1 MCATDVYDLAHPATA
16 IAYGVTVDT
25 DGDNAGDALPT
36 SKSSFLGHDYWTT
49 YRAAGGRRRRRSIQT
64 AFGSASPT

>member
-1 MCATDVYDLAHPATA
+1 MQRPLEEHYDLAHPATA

-36 SKSSFLGHDYWTT
+36 SKSSFLGHVGLPNAL
-49 YRAAGGRRRRRSIQT
+49 RCLLPCRCRR
-64 AFGSASPT
+64 P